1 MKKYNDTQ
9 LIVMLENTMYQKA
22 CRNYRNTY
30 SPFSQGPSETM
41 YNVSS
46 SDSHFLQW
54 NIHSLLYVFPSEPQT
69 GLRSQGQK
77 HSWKH
82 FGGFSK
88 QKIN

>member
-1 MKKYNDTQ
+1 
-9 LIVMLENTMYQKA
+9 MLENTMYQKA
-22 CRNYRNTY
+22 CRNYNSMY
-30 SPFSQGPSETM
+30 SPFLQGPAETM

-46 SDSHFLQW
+46 SDLHFLQRKV
-54 NIHSLLYVFPSEPQT
+54 HSLLYVFPSEPHN
-69 GLRSQGQK
+69 GLWSQGQK